1 MAIRTLPNTGS
12 AQFEFGPF
20 FGPVPR
26 PVVRQFRRSHRGWW
40 TPGRQ
45 VKAVVGSILLLLV
58 LGSCILCIFGIAV
71 VLIVLP
77 FTGQLNLFA
86 IGGIAFFLGCL
97 FLVAYV
103 FVGTLRR
110 DVRFGPGWTRMVRL
124 DSFAQLNHMTYEFER
139 RDLRYS
145 GAIFSLGTK
154 AVASDV
160 MTVKSGRGIQIGN
173 YRSFARS
180 LADSGRFHGGYVVI
194 ELDRRMPHMIAI
206 AKRPRKLGGQSIA
219 PGLLRRQ
226 VLSLEGNFDKYFT
239 LYAPRQYER
248 DALYVF
254 TPDLMVLLID
264 RLGSY
269 DLEIVDNR
277 LYIYSHRPF
286 NLLDPTTH
294 QRLASIVQT
303 VGRKATSQTLRYSDD
318 RTAPDVDIVAP
329 GGLRL
334 RRGVTLGAVI
344 AVLYV
349 AVRLFASFHG
359 L

>member
-1 MAIRTLPNTGS
+1 M
-12 AQFEFGPF
+12 FG
-20 FGPVPR
+20 V
-26 PVVRQFRRSHRGWW
+26 
-40 TPGRQ
+40 
-45 VKAVVGSILLLLV
+45 
-58 LGSCILCIFGIAV
+58 AV

-86 IGGIAFFLGCL
+86 IGGIAFFVGFLV
-97 FLVAYV
+97 LVAYLLI
-103 FVGTLRR
+103 GMLRR

-160 MTVKSGRGIQIGN
+160 MTVMSGRGIQIGN
-173 YRSFARS
+173 YRSHARS
-180 LADSGRFHGGYVVI
+180 LGDSARFQGGYVAI
-194 ELDRRMPHMIAI
+194 ELDRRMPHMIAV
-206 AKRPRKLGGQSIA
+206 AKRRRKLGGQSIA
-219 PGLLRRQ
+219 PGLLRNQ
-226 VLSLEGNFDKYFT
+226 VLSLEGDFDKYFT

-264 RLGSY
+264 RLATY

-277 LYIYSHRPF
+277 LYIYSHKPF
-286 NLLDPTTH
+286 DLMDPATH
-294 QRLASIVQT
+294 QRLAGIVQV
-303 VGRKATSQTLRYSDD
+303 VGRKATNQTLRYSDD
-318 RTAPDVDIVAP
+318 RTAPGVDLVAP
-329 GGLRL
+329 GGVRL
-334 RRGVTLGAVI
+334 RRGITLGAVI